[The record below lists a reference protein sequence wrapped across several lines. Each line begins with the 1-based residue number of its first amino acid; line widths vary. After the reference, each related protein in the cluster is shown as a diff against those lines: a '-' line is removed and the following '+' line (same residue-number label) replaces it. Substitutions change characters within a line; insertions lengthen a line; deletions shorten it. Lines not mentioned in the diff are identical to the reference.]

1 MKKLLILFSIAFAS
15 VVITSCSK
23 DDNPIYGGIDNMD
36 NPQEVVTDQ
45 PANAPT
51 R

>member
-1 MKKLLILFSIAFAS
+1 MKKILFLLCIAFAS

-23 DDNPIYGGIDNMD
+23 DDNPIYGGIDNID
-36 NPQEVVTDQ
+36 NPQEQVTDQ
-45 PANAPT
+45 PANAPQ